1 MNKKVEDNF
10 ILINIIG
17 VSVGLYLVYVYL
29 NSKLNVFDL
38 FTTISLFSIYFLMGL
53 SIWVNSEKYLFILHY
68 VYVIVNMF
76 SLFVKNNRL
85 NILFLMTFIGLKL
98 LWDIGDGCI
107 LGEHFSE
114 NIDKEM
120 MKKTMDVGILIY
132 IVIISYRIGKSDK

>member
-1 MNKKVEDNF
+1 MNKKVEENF
-10 ILINIIG
+10 ILINVIG

-29 NSKLNVFDL
+29 NSKLNLFDL

-53 SIWVNSEKYLFILHY
+53 SIWINSENLLFVLHY
-68 VYVIVNMF
+68 VYVLVNMF
-76 SLFVKNNRL
+76 SLFVKNNLL

-107 LGEHFSE
+107 LGEHFSD
-114 NIDKEM
+114 NIDKDV

-132 IVIISYRIGKSDK
+132 IVIISFRIGNNYR